1 MVHQMMRREPR
12 YLFSPGKSDTMSE
25 SAEEFMSDP
34 RGDGLAIRLHSR
46 RIRIPPHAGARY
58 RRRFLRM
65 YPWYGRHIAEYRP
78 VVSPPEE

>member
-1 MVHQMMRREPR
+1 
-12 YLFSPGKSDTMSE
+12 
-25 SAEEFMSDP
+25 MSDP

-65 YPWYGRHIAEYRP
+65 SPWYGRHIAEYRP
-78 VVSPPEE
+78 MFSPPEE